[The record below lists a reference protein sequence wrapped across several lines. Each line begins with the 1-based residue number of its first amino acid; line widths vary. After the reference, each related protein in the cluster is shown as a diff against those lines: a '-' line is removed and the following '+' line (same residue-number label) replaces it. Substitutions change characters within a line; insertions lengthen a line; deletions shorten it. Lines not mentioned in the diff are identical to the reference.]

1 MSLLSKLACAAPPE
15 IFLLRPLSLDDALVA
30 LPTCPF
36 PAPRHNFAPS
46 RGTNANL
53 SRANSESNSLDLWA
67 SARLGGHG
75 QPESVCLMDACVAG
89 AVAVVHALDGREG
102 EGEGEAACLVTCR
115 YAHSLGGRLALAHAG
130 REGEL
135 NEH

>member
-1 MSLLSKLACAAPPE
+1 
-15 IFLLRPLSLDDALVA
+15 
-30 LPTCPF
+30 
-36 PAPRHNFAPS
+36 
-46 RGTNANL
+46 
-53 SRANSESNSLDLWA
+53 
-67 SARLGGHG
+67 
-75 QPESVCLMDACVAG
+75 MDACVAG
-89 AVAVVHALDGREG
+89 AVAVVHALAGREGEG